1 MLDWK
6 SYVREGKKYVKE
18 KPLGAVIAL
27 VLILGIFLTGFWQG
41 QRKAASA
48 VPGGRK
54 VLYYVDPMNPAHTS
68 PEPGL
73 APCGMKMEPVYAD
86 GDGQAPPPSLPAG
99 SVKVSP
105 EKQQIIG
112 VRLGLVTKGPYTHVL
127 RTLGKVAVDESRVY
141 RLTAG
146 VSGWIQQTY
155 GNSTGSLVQKD
166 EPLATF
172 YSPEILLAQ
181 QSYFFA
187 LSSLDRAQAKGTE
200 VPGTVEV
207 PGQIEKTNIQLYED
221 NLKKLGMSEL
231 QIKEIQ
237 RTRQVEKDIIIR
249 SPNTSFVIARNVSPG
264 QQFDRS
270 AEWYRMAD
278 LSQIWILADLYE
290 NEAQFVKAGEKV
302 RVSYSDQNKTFLATV
317 SQVLPAFD
325 PATRTLKVRLEMDNP
340 GYHLRPDMFVD
351 VEFPVNLPPTLTVP
365 AEAVLDSGLKKTVYV
380 DRGNGFFEP
389 RQVKT
394 GWHFG
399 DRVEVTRGLAPGERI
414 VISGNFLLDS
424 ESRMKLAAAGIFGE
438 VTKDPVCGFNV
449 DESKAKAAGFQSTFK
464 DQTYYFCSAGCQQ
477 HFEKNPERYAEKPGG
492 GQEAASPLMSPA
504 APQGAATVTPQG
516 PAPVKPQS
524 LQTPLPPPQVPPPA
538 PPHGGGHQQ

>member
-1 MLDWK
+1 
-6 SYVREGKKYVKE
+6 
-18 KPLGAVIAL
+18 
-27 VLILGIFLTGFWQG
+27 
-41 QRKAASA
+41 
-48 VPGGRK
+48 
-54 VLYYVDPMNPAHTS
+54 
-68 PEPGL
+68 
-73 APCGMKMEPVYAD
+73 
-86 GDGQAPPPSLPAG
+86 
-99 SVKVSP
+99 
-105 EKQQIIG
+105 
-112 VRLGLVTKGPYTHVL
+112 
-127 RTLGKVAVDESRVY
+127 
-141 RLTAG
+141 
-146 VSGWIQQTY
+146 
-155 GNSTGSLVQKD
+155 
-166 EPLATF
+166 
-172 YSPEILLAQ
+172 
-181 QSYFFA
+181 
-187 LSSLDRAQAKGTE
+187 
-200 VPGTVEV
+200 
-207 PGQIEKTNIQLYED
+207 
-221 NLKKLGMSEL
+221 
-231 QIKEIQ
+231 
-237 RTRQVEKDIIIR
+237 
-249 SPNTSFVIARNVSPG
+249 
-264 QQFDRS
+264 
-270 AEWYRMAD
+270 
-278 LSQIWILADLYE
+278 
-290 NEAQFVKAGEKV
+290 
-302 RVSYSDQNKTFLATV
+302 
-317 SQVLPAFD
+317 
-325 PATRTLKVRLEMDNP
+325 
-340 GYHLRPDMFVD
+340 MFVD

-438 VTKDPVCGFNV
+438 VTKDPVCGFHV